1 MVKIRFL
8 IVSLL
13 AAVFAG
19 CSDSDAPSGVT
30 PAGPGQ
36 TAVRGSTPVGFS
48 AYASR
53 GVSRAGFAGAL
64 GIDQLGE
71 TQVNQGGFGVFAYYT
86 DLKKYDQTF
95 VPNFMYNQGVFKSGS
110 EWSYS
115 PVMYWP
121 NEYGSNAQSDDEDK
135 VTFFAYA
142 PYVKHDSPAAG
153 SVDTS
158 TDPTAAEWG
167 ITGFSRNSAAGDPL
181 VRYITSF
188 DPAKSVDLCW
198 GVCDDTGWNR
208 LQSGSQTMVKGL
220 PWLDV
225 EHPAATNQ
233 KMMFTFK
240 HALSQLNVQV
250 DADVDDVTHDASGE
264 VDGNTRI
271 YVRSISFTGI
281 ALKGALNLNNTVGGS
296 NPQALWLDYAGVT
309 DLPFGE
315 SVTVKDGRRDGREGA
330 SGAEANNET
339 PSGLNDE
346 IIQKDGA
353 GQGFTQ
359 PGVKHTAVNLFNSTD
374 AGKCVYVIPTGEKMT
389 VTIVYDVETVN
400 PLLSTYISDGS
411 TNGVSVE
418 NKITKNIQF
427 GTDPSKGL
435 ECGKN
440 YTLKLHL
447 GMNTVKFDATVN
459 DWDDADAVS
468 GSGWLPHN
476 IATDPPVGLNLGTSL
491 TMAMSG
497 GSGTPQTITAT
508 TKPAGEAVYWSNTD
522 DGVATI
528 AAPAAPARAGF
539 RAGTRSGEIG
549 PYNSV
554 TITPV
559 AAGTTIVTARTA
571 YGSAQCVVTVTD
583 ESTEEVTITLNKTET
598 TIYAGEDGDY
608 SGSKETL
615 TATTTPSGKTVTWVS
630 SNTAAATVNA
640 SGVVTGKN
648 AGVTYITA
656 TSPSGKS
663 ATCTVTVVPSVLLLD
678 KTTLALTAGNDATL
692 NATLTPSDT
701 RPVTWTSDN
710 TGVAT
715 VSNGSVH
722 AVASGTARITASIPG
737 GGTATCVVTVSGS
750 KASVTTAPTGKSL
763 TYDGTSQALLNS
775 DGVAANGTMQYAT
788 GTSSAP
794 TSGWSGTIPTG
805 TNAGT
810 YYVWYKAKGSA
821 GYDDSDVAG
830 PVTVTIAKKAASIS
844 FASASVS
851 KTTADGAFT
860 NTLTNTGDGSVNYG
874 IANSGSGVTI
884 NESTG
889 QITSLGSTAGTATV
903 TATVTPD
910 LNHDYASTTAT
921 YTITVT
927 VDSNVQVNSPSIQG
941 WGSGGSVDGSA
952 DKHL

>member
-1 MVKIRFL
+1 MVKIRY
-8 IVSLL
+8 LL
-13 AAVFAG
+13 TMPLALLLLTTS
-19 CSDSDAPSGVT
+19 CSETGEQTVPDK
-30 PAGPGQ
+30 PGA
-36 TAVRGSTPVGFS
+36 AVRGSTPVGFS
-48 AYASR
+48 AYTQR
-53 GVSRAGFAGAL
+53 GVTRAGYAGVLAQS
-64 GIDQLGE
+64 QLEESEANG
-71 TQVNQGGFGVFAYYT
+71 GGFGVFAYYT
-86 DLKKYDQTF
+86 DLKRYDQTYI
-95 VPNFMYNQGVFKSGS
+95 PNFMYNVGVFKSGS
-110 EWSYS
+110 AWAYS

-121 NEYGSNAQSDDEDK
+121 NESGSSAQSDDEDK
-135 VTFFAYA
+135 VSFFAYA
-142 PYVKHDSPAAG
+142 PFVRHSSAASG
-153 SVDTS
+153 SVSDATY
-158 TDPTAAEWG
+158 G
-167 ITGFSRNSAAGDPL
+167 ITGFSRNSTVGDPI
-181 VRYITSF
+181 VKYIASF

-198 GVCDDTGWNR
+198 GVCAGTTWAKYQGTTN
-208 LQSGSQTMVKGL
+208 QTMTAGL

-225 EHPAATNQ
+225 EHPQGIDQ
-233 KMMFTFK
+233 KMTFTFK

-250 DADVDDVTHDASGE
+250 DADPDIAAHDDDNSAAIA
-264 VDGNTRI
+264 DGTKV

-281 ALKGALNLNNTVGGS
+281 ATHGALNLNNTMADK
-296 NPQALWLDYAGVT
+296 PLWLDYSGTT
-309 DLPFGE
+309 DLPYGQ
-315 SVTVKDGRRDGREGA
+315 SVTVHDGRRDGREGA
-330 SGAEANNET
+330 SGAEATNEL
-339 PSGLNDE
+339 PQGLNPQIVQNSATTTGVTHE
-346 IIQKDGA
+346 LQNLFDGA
-353 GQGFTQ
+353 AKTT
-359 PGVKHTAVNLFNSTD
+359 P
-374 AGKCVYVIPTGEKMT
+374 VYVIPTGEKMT

-400 PLLSTYISDGS
+400 PALSGYISDGV
-411 TNGVSVE
+411 NHGVSVE
-418 NKITKNIQF
+418 NKITKDITWSS
-427 GTDPSKGL
+427 GTGL
-435 ECGKN
+435 EAGKN
-440 YTLKLHL
+440 YKLLLHL
-447 GMNTVKFDATVN
+447 GLNSVKFDATVA
-459 DWDDADAVS
+459 DWDDSAIN

-476 IATDPPVGLNLGTSL
+476 IATDPPVGLSLGASV
-491 TMAMSG
+491 TMPMTAG
-497 GSGTPQTITAT
+497 VGSPQTLTAT
-508 TKPAGEAVYWSNTD
+508 TKPAGTLVTWSNSD

-528 AAPAAPARAGF
+528 APAVAPSRAGF
-539 RAGTRSGEIG
+539 LGGTRAVQENIG
-549 PYNSV
+549 PCQSV

-559 AAGTTIVTARTA
+559 AAGTTIVTAHTEF
-571 YGSAQCVVTVTD
+571 GDAQCVVTVTD

-615 TATTTPSGKTVTWVS
+615 AATTTPSGKTVTWVS

-663 ATCTVTVVPSVLLLD
+663 ATCTVTVVPSVLTLD

-692 NATLTPSDT
+692 NPTLTPSDT

-750 KASVTTAPTGKSL
+750 KASVTTAPTGKTSL
-763 TYDGTSQALLNS
+763 TYSGSAQALLNS

-805 TNAGT
+805 TNAST

-860 NTLTNTGDGSVNYG
+860 NTLTNTGDGSVSYG
-874 IANSGSGVTI
+874 IANSGSNAMI
-884 NESTG
+884 NDSTG
-889 QITSLGSTAGTATV
+889 EITSLGSTAGTATV

-921 YTITVT
+921 YTITIT
-927 VDSNVQVNSPSIQG
+927 VDSNVQVNSPSING
-941 WGSGGSVDGSA
+941 WGSGGSVDGTG

>member
-1 MVKIRFL
+1 MPL
-8 IVSLL
+8 ALLLL
-13 AAVFAG
+13 ATS
-19 CSDSDAPSGVT
+19 CSESGEQTV
-30 PAGPGQ
+30 PDKPGQ
-36 TAVRGSTPVGFS
+36 TAVLGRTPVGFS
-48 AYASR
+48 AYARR
-53 GVSRAGFAGAL
+53 GVSRAGYAGVL
-64 GIDQLGE
+64 DLTQLE
-71 TQVNQGGFGVFAYYT
+71 QTEANKGGFGVFAYYT
-86 DLKKYDQTF
+86 DLKRYDQTYI
-95 VPNFMYNQGVFKSGS
+95 PNFMYNQGVFKSGAN
-110 EWSYS
+110 WAYS

-121 NEYGSNAQSDDEDK
+121 NESGASAQSDDEDK
-135 VTFFAYA
+135 VSFFAYA
-142 PYVKHDSPAAG
+142 PFVRHSSAASG
-153 SVDTS
+153 SVSDATY
-158 TDPTAAEWG
+158 G
-167 ITGFSRNSAAGDPL
+167 ITGFSRNSTVGDPI
-181 VRYITSF
+181 VKYIASF

-198 GVCDDTGWNR
+198 GVCAGTTWAKYQGTTN
-208 LQSGSQTMVKGL
+208 QTMTAGL

-225 EHPAATNQ
+225 EHPQGIDQ
-233 KMMFTFK
+233 KMTFTFK

-250 DADVDDVTHDASGE
+250 DADPDIAAHDESAAIA
-264 VDGNTRI
+264 DGTKV

-281 ALKGALNLNNTVGGS
+281 ATHGALNLNNTVADK
-296 NPQALWLDYAGVT
+296 PLWLDYSGTT
-309 DLPFGE
+309 DLPYGQ
-315 SVTVKDGRRDGREGA
+315 SVTVHDGRRDGREGA
-330 SGAEANNET
+330 SGAEATNEL
-339 PSGLNDE
+339 PQGLNPQ
-346 IIQKDGA
+346 IVQNS
-353 GQGFTQ
+353 TTTT
-359 PGVKHTAVNLFNSTD
+359 GVTAALQNLFNGAAETTP
-374 AGKCVYVIPTGEKMT
+374 VYVIPTGEKMT
-389 VTIVYDVETVN
+389 VTIVYDVETEN
-400 PLLSTYISDGS
+400 PALSGYISDGV
-411 TNGVSVE
+411 NHGVSVE
-418 NKITKNIQF
+418 NKITKDITWS
-427 GTDPSKGL
+427 GATGL
-435 ECGKN
+435 EAGKN

-447 GMNTVKFDATVN
+447 GLNSVKFDAAVAE
-459 DWDDADAVS
+459 WDDSAIN
-468 GSGWLPHN
+468 GNGWLPHN

-508 TKPAGEAVYWSNTD
+508 TKPAGENVYWSNTD

-528 AAPAAPARAGF
+528 AQAVSPARAGF

-549 PYNSV
+549 PCNSV

-583 ESTEEVTITLNKTET
+583 ESTEDVTITLNKTET

-663 ATCTVTVVPSVLLLD
+663 ATCTVTVVPSVLTLD

-692 NATLTPSDT
+692 NSTLTPSDT

-750 KASVTTAPTGKSL
+750 KASVTTPPTGKTSL
-763 TYDGTSQALLNS
+763 TYNNSDQALLNS
-775 DGVAANGTMQYAT
+775 DGVAENGTMWYAT
-788 GTSSAP
+788 GNSTP
-794 TSGWSGTIPTG
+794 SGWSGTIPTG
-805 TNAGT
+805 KNAGT
-810 YYVWYKAKGSA
+810 YKVWYKAKGNT

-830 PVTVTIAKKAASIS
+830 PIEVTIAPKPASIS
-844 FASASVS
+844 FAQGSVS

-860 NTLTNTGDGSVNYG
+860 NTLTNTGDGTVTYG
-874 IANSGSGVTI
+874 IVNSGSGVQI
-884 NESTG
+884 NGSTG

-910 LNHDYASTTAT
+910 ANHSYASTTAT

-927 VDSNVQVNSPSIQG
+927 VDSNVQVNSPSING